1 MATPREIVLAYYD
14 AVDAGDNE
22 ALLAMFHPEAVYR
35 RGGYPPIEGAAALR
49 HFYENVRI
57 IAKGEHAVDSAVW
70 QGEHVAA
77 RGTFRGLSRDDEDL
91 SAEWADFFTFEDG
104 LIRHRTTYFFAP
116 GV

>member
-22 ALLAMFHPEAVYR
+22 ALLAMFHPKAVYR
-35 RGGYPPIEGAAALR
+35 RGGYPPIEGADQLR

-57 IAKGEHAVDSAVW
+57 IAHGSHTVHSAVW
-70 QGEHVAA
+70 QDEHVAA
-77 RGTFRGLSRDDEDL
+77 RGSFTGVSRDDKDL
-91 SAEWADFFTFEDG
+91 SAEWADFFVFEDG
-104 LIRHRTTYFFAP
+104 LIQERTTYFFAP